1 MEAFTMRKLAAL
13 LALLATVAAL
23 TGCSQDPEA
32 ADPDTRNGPT
42 MTSNESETREP
53 TCISHGYPLVY
64 DHENSI
70 TVIMDYFR
78 PIHEDLSPEA
88 LRDRAERILFMMTSF
103 ALMNGIARIEEIE
116 PRVLALRRFLVE
128 SETGQICRM
137 IMGPRAWEV
146 EAIVDPATGR
156 TIFGIIE

>member
-103 ALMNGIARIEEIE
+103 ALMNGIARIEEE
-116 PRVLALRRFLVE
+116 VPRRLALRSFRVE
-128 SETGQICRM
+128 SETGQVCYM
-137 IMGPRAWEV
+137 TMGPGAWSV
-146 EAIVDPATGR
+146 EAIFDSVDGR
-156 TIFGIIE
+156 MVFGIVE